1 MKSATARPP
10 APSGI
15 LVVDKPSGPT
25 SHDVVAFGRR
35 AVGTRRIGHAG
46 TLDPMATGVLV
57 LAVEE
62 ATKLVPWLTSD
73 DKAYEATLRLGVAT
87 DSLDAEGRE
96 VERAPLPDSLVR
108 ALARLEELDARH
120 ADVASDAADATL
132 DAANAAL
139 DTAAAPDTADAAL
152 DDPLRLA
159 LAAERARTEQI
170 PPAFSAIHVDGERA
184 HELARRGHVVELPPR
199 PVAVRRLAIVG
210 GGLAPEPH
218 LRVTLDVA
226 KGYFVRSFARDFA
239 RALGTVGHL
248 TALRRTRSGTFTL
261 DDAVRIDPRP
271 GSPADDLR
279 GKILPIDRAVAKALP
294 VSVLSDR
301 GVLHARDGKRIAPED
316 LRDPHPTPSAWLD
329 AEGRLVAVGE
339 VTESG
344 EGRVLR
350 GFGRR

>member
-1 MKSATARPP
+1 MKNAQTRPP
-10 APSGI
+10 APSGV

-96 VERAPLPDSLVR
+96 VERAPISDPVVR
-108 ALARLEELDARH
+108 ALARLEGLAEHH
-120 ADVASDAADATL
+120 ADVVLEAF
-132 DAANAAL
+132 
-139 DTAAAPDTADAAL
+139 DAAL
-152 DDPLRLA
+152 DEPLRTA

-170 PPAFSAIHVDGERA
+170 PPAFSAIHVDGQRA

-218 LRVTLDVA
+218 LRVVLDVA

-261 DDAVRIDPRP
+261 DDAISIDPRP
-271 GSPADDLR
+271 GTPAGDLR
-279 GKILPIDRAVAKALP
+279 SKILPIDRAAAKALP
-294 VSVLSDR
+294 ISVLSER
-301 GVLHARDGKRIAPED
+301 GVLHARDGKRVAPED

-329 AEGRLVAVGE
+329 GEGRLIAVGE
-339 VTESG
+339 LTESG
-344 EGRVLR
+344 DGRVLR